1 MNSVLT
7 LSFHKATPV
16 IVVFAVMALETFAIF
31 ANGAYFP
38 NAMTLCVVG
47 VWTLLVTMLF
57 VNRNEM
63 LANLTRGKLII
74 LCLAVAFWLWVGLS
88 MKWSISADQT
98 WTDFNRT
105 GGYLAVLLLGVMLG
119 GNSAVRN
126 WAVPLFVGVVTS
138 AAAYGIGP
146 RILPTV
152 IENLEDA
159 FRIAVPMGYAN
170 AMGLLMALA
179 YPLSLYIASSRR
191 YNPFVRIFMVV
202 STLIIGICLFFT
214 ASRGATL
221 ALAIGLL
228 IYFAAS
234 PLRLRSFGVF
244 ILSFSPAILIA
255 LWASGQD
262 AMVKDKVDMSLRLA
276 AAAELRL
283 YLGFSILLVT
293 LISIIALFVGKSI
306 RFSKFVTRL
315 TGSVALVS
323 IISVIFMAIALFVS
337 SQPSLGG
344 WARQVYHDF
353 IVDAPSQKAGAGVGR
368 LLILR
373 SSGRLPL
380 WEEALAN
387 WEDNPVKGTGAQSFP
402 VVHLLRRESGA
413 IFVKQAHG
421 LGFSL
426 LAELGLVGFL
436 LMGAFIAM
444 SLTYAALLVCKLRDR
459 WDKGLAATIV
469 SLLVI
474 YLIHSSYDWD
484 WNMFALT
491 LPYFFFTGILLG
503 WRR

>member
-1 MNSVLT
+1 MT
-7 LSFHKATPV
+7 LSFDKATPV

-38 NAMTLCVVG
+38 SAMTLCVVG

-63 LANLTRGKLII
+63 LSNITRGRL
-74 LCLAVAFWLWVGLS
+74 LLLGLTVAFWAWVGLS
-88 MKWSISADQT
+88 LFWSISADQT

-105 GGYLAVLLLGVMLG
+105 GGYLAVLLLGVVLG
-119 GNSAVRN
+119 NNSAVRS
-126 WAVPLFVGVVTS
+126 WVVLLFVGVVTS
-138 AAAYGIGP
+138 AAAYGSGP
-146 RILPTV
+146 RILPAV
-152 IENLEDA
+152 IDNLEDA
-159 FRIAVPMGYAN
+159 SRIAVPMGYAN
-170 AMGLLMALA
+170 ATGLLMALA

-191 YNPFVRIFMVV
+191 YNPSVRIFMVV
-202 STLIIGICLFFT
+202 STLILGICLFFT

-244 ILSFSPAILIA
+244 ILTFSPTILIA
-255 LWASGQD
+255 LWASDQD
-262 AMVKDKVDMSLRLA
+262 AMVKNKVDISLRLA

-293 LISIIALFVGKSI
+293 LIFIVALFAGKRI
-306 RFSKFVTRL
+306 RFSKFVTRI
-315 TGSVALVS
+315 TGGVALVS
-323 IISVIFMAIALFVS
+323 VISGMFMAIALFVS
-337 SQPSLGG
+337 AQPSLGG
-344 WARQVYHDF
+344 WARQAYHDF
-353 IVDAPSQKAGAGVGR
+353 TVGAPSQTAGAGR
-368 LLILR
+368 LIVLS
-373 SSGRLPL
+373 SSGRWPL
-380 WEEALAN
+380 WREAMAN
-387 WEDNPVKGTGAQSFP
+387 WEDNPVNGTGAQSFP
-402 VVHLLRRESGA
+402 VVHLMRREGDVV
-413 IFVKQAHG
+413 FVKQAHG

-444 SLTYAALLVCKLRDR
+444 SLTYAALLVCRLRDR
-459 WDKGLAATIV
+459 WDKGLAAAMV
-469 SLLVI
+469 SLIVI

-503 WRR
+503 WRRYR

>member
-1 MNSVLT
+1 
-7 LSFHKATPV
+7 
-16 IVVFAVMALETFAIF
+16 
-31 ANGAYFP
+31 
-38 NAMTLCVVG
+38 
-47 VWTLLVTMLF
+47 MLF

-63 LANLTRGKLII
+63 LSNITRGRLLLLGIT
-74 LCLAVAFWLWVGLS
+74 AAFWAWVGLS
-88 MKWSISADQT
+88 LFWSISTDQT

-105 GGYLAVLLLGVMLG
+105 GGYLAVLFLGVMLG
-119 GNSAVRN
+119 NNSAVRN
-126 WAVPLFVGVVTS
+126 WVVPLFVGVVTS
-138 AAAYGIGP
+138 AAVYGIGP

-152 IENLEDA
+152 IDNLEDSS
-159 FRIAVPMGYAN
+159 RIAVPMGYAN
-170 AMGLLMALA
+170 ATGLLMALA

-191 YNPFVRIFMVV
+191 YNPFVRIFMVA
-202 STLIIGICLFFT
+202 STLILGICLFFT

-244 ILSFSPAILIA
+244 ILSFPPAILIA

-262 AMVKDKVDMSLRLA
+262 AMVKSEVDMSLRLA

-293 LISIIALFVGKSI
+293 LIFIIALFAGKRI

-323 IISVIFMAIALFVS
+323 VISAIFMAIALFVS
-337 SQPSLGG
+337 AQPSLGG
-344 WARQVYHDF
+344 WARQTYHDF
-353 IVDAPSQKAGAGVGR
+353 TVGAPSQTAGVGR
-368 LLILR
+368 LIVLS
-373 SSGRLPL
+373 SSGRWPL
-380 WEEALAN
+380 WEEAMAN

-402 VVHLLRRESGA
+402 VVHLMRRESGA

-436 LMGAFIAM
+436 LMATFITM

-459 WDKGLAATIV
+459 WDKGSAAAIV

>member
-1 MNSVLT
+1 
-7 LSFHKATPV
+7 
-16 IVVFAVMALETFAIF
+16 
-31 ANGAYFP
+31 
-38 NAMTLCVVG
+38 
-47 VWTLLVTMLF
+47 MLF

-105 GGYLAVLLLGVMLG
+105 GGYLAVLLLGVILAD
-119 GNSAVRN
+119 NSAVRN
-126 WAVPLFVGVVTS
+126 WAVPLFVGVVAS

-152 IENLEDA
+152 IDNLEDTS
-159 FRIAVPMGYAN
+159 RIAVPMGYAN

-202 STLIIGICLFFT
+202 STLILGICLFFT

-228 IYFAAS
+228 IYFVAS

-293 LISIIALFVGKSI
+293 LISIIALFVGKRI

-323 IISVIFMAIALFVS
+323 VISVIFMAIALFVS

-344 WARQVYHDF
+344 WARQSYHDF

-368 LLILR
+368 LLVLR

-387 WEDNPVKGTGAQSFP
+387 WEDNPVMGTGAQSFP
-402 VVHLLRRESGA
+402 VVHLLRRETDD
-413 IFVKQAHG
+413 FVKQAHG
-421 LGFSL
+421 MYFSL

-436 LMGAFIAM
+436 LMEAFIVT
-444 SLTYAALLVCKLRDR
+444 SLTYAALLVCKLHDR
-459 WDKGLAATIV
+459 WDKGLSAAIV

-491 LPYFFFTGILLG
+491 MPYFFFTGILLG